1 MSEMFQFG
9 RPGAQFDYT
18 SSSSVG
24 CYPNGIENGAFS
36 GEKSQSTSSMDQNP
50 LVDGDQLL
58 SWSGSAT
65 PSDHSFYPCDSTI
78 PLSDKSTGA
87 GVLRMCNSQDTH
99 FDINQDVSLF
109 GGDETNDVNMSMED
123 ASTSEMAP
131 STDLSQDDPRPCDSR
146 TSFRESTQSGNVRY
160 FFLFKYASL

>member
-1 MSEMFQFG
+1 
-9 RPGAQFDYT
+9 
-18 SSSSVG
+18 
-24 CYPNGIENGAFS
+24 
-36 GEKSQSTSSMDQNP
+36 
-50 LVDGDQLL
+50 
-58 SWSGSAT
+58 
-65 PSDHSFYPCDSTI
+65 
-78 PLSDKSTGA
+78 
-87 GVLRMCNSQDTH
+87 MCNSQDTH

-146 TSFRESTQSGNVRY
+146 TSFRESTQSGNVRC